1 MTNHTKAV
9 TQDAEAEERP
19 WFGHLLNQIAGK
31 FRSSTQ
37 KALQPL
43 GISPPMVRALEALS
57 ADQPLTQVQLGI
69 RVAMDRTTIVHLV
82 DRFEELGYAQR
93 CRSATDRRSH
103 ALMLTAEGEAALR
116 KARTLARAVEDEVL
130 ASLTP
135 AQRGLLLELLQAVHE
150 PVNCPED

>member
-1 MTNHTKAV
+1 MTNHEYAT
-9 TQDAEAEERP
+9 TEDAGTEERP
-19 WFGHLLNQIAGK
+19 WFGHLLNQIAGR

-37 KALQPL
+37 HALQPL
-43 GISPPMVRALEALS
+43 AITPPMLRALETLA

-93 CRSATDRRSH
+93 CRSATDRRTH
-103 ALMLTAEGEAALR
+103 ALMLTAQGEAALR
-116 KARTLARAVEDEVL
+116 KARRLARAVEDEAL

-150 PVNCPED
+150 PANCPED

>member
-1 MTNHTKAV
+1 MTNHE
-9 TQDAEAEERP
+9 DATTEDVHTDERP
-19 WFGHLLNQIAGK
+19 WFGHLLNQIAGR

-37 KALQPL
+37 RALQPL
-43 GISPPMVRALEALS
+43 GITPPMLRALEALS

-69 RVAMDRTTIVHLV
+69 RVAMDRTTVVHLI

-93 CRSATDRRSH
+93 CRSAKDRRSH
-103 ALMLTAEGEAALR
+103 ALTLTAEGEAALR

>member
-1 MTNHTKAV
+1 MTNLERAT
-9 TQDAEAEERP
+9 TQPAETDERP
-19 WFGHLLNQIAGK
+19 WFGHLMNQIAGR
-31 FRSSTQ
+31 FRLSTQ
-37 KALQPL
+37 QALQPL
-43 GISPPMVRALEALS
+43 GITPPMLRALEALA

-103 ALMLTAEGEAALR
+103 ALMLTAQGEAALR
-116 KARTLARAVEDEVL
+116 KARNLARAVEGEVL

-135 AQRGLLLELLQAVHE
+135 AQRGLLLELLQAIHE